1 MKPPPRAEAA
11 LQATDAHGAAP
22 GAAPVLVLPATL
34 THREASAC
42 LRMLEQ
48 SLKKVTAPQVVV
60 DASALTAFDTSALAV
75 LLECRREALGEH
87 KTFAVKDLPQAL
99 VGMSKLY
106 GVDGLLPAAA

>member
-1 MKPPPRAEAA
+1 MQAA
-11 LQATDAHGAAP
+11 TGNGATP
-22 GAAPVLVLPATL
+22 GAAPVLVLPVTL

-48 SLKKVTAPQVVV
+48 SLKKVTTPQVVV

-75 LLECRREALGEH
+75 LLECRREALGEN
-87 KTFAVKDLPQAL
+87 KSFAVKDLPQAL